1 MDALRSESR
10 RKQREQ
16 AAASQEATAGG
27 MDAVEAEDTRARV
40 ERSLERLP
48 DDQREVLVLRLLGER
63 SYKEIAVITGKKI
76 GTIGWLISV
85 GLKAL
90 SQELAPLL
98 SMQPIPAHTSST
110 QAARLQG
117 DA

>member
-1 MDALRSESR
+1 MDALRSETR
-10 RKQREQ
+10 RRRREEEV
-16 AAASQEATAGG
+16 ASHEAVGG
-27 MDAVEAEDTRARV
+27 GLRRVEENDTREAVART
-40 ERSLERLP
+40 LEHLP
-48 DDQREVLVLRLLGER
+48 TDQREVLVLRLLGER
-63 SYKEIAVITGKKI
+63 SYKEIAAITGKKI

-90 SQELAPLL
+90 SEELAPLL
-98 SMQPIPAHTSST
+98 SMQPIPAHTNST